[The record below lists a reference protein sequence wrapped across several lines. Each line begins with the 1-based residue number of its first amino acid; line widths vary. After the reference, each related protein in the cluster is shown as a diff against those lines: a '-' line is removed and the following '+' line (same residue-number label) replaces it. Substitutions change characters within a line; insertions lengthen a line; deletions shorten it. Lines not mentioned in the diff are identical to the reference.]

1 MHTVDTVHV
10 VLTLVERHWKAVA
23 AHSARCVSERY
34 NTFRTN
40 GYGMRCYDLATSTP
54 MSITV
59 IWNLQHATPPTDTR
73 KPVDY
78 HTKHERCH
86 TVDTATEPV
95 GSQHLIGIVFLCCG
109 WRRQFCIVSGRLRT
123 SAQIMLPPR
132 LSTITNCD

>member
-34 NTFRTN
+34 NTFQTN

-54 MSITV
+54 VSITV
-59 IWNLQHATPPTDTR
+59 AWDLQHATPPTDTR

-78 HTKHERCH
+78 YKKQTLAYRRPCH
-86 TVDTATEPV
+86 
-95 GSQHLIGIVFLCCG
+95 
-109 WRRQFCIVSGRLRT
+109 RT
-123 SAQIMLPPR
+123 REQSASYRYRIPAL
-132 LSTITNCD
+132 